1 MDIGLQSIY
10 LNCYPTAVTN
20 IYKFSF
26 VYVIL
31 KIMFKRFSIHLVLIF
46 LFAFAQIGV
55 VTHEISHVE
64 DLATHNQQNQS
75 QQDSNNQDPS
85 NQDQSPHSEQCE
97 QCISFAKIAGGL
109 VAQGFVLPVLQANAI
124 GVTQLQTQG
133 SPQLYVAYA
142 ARAPPTTPLI

>member
-1 MDIGLQSIY
+1 ML
-10 LNCYPTAVTN
+10 
-20 IYKFSF
+20 
-26 VYVIL
+26 
-31 KIMFKRFSIHLVLIF
+31 KRFGLHVALIF

-75 QQDSNNQDPS
+75 QQDQNT
-85 NQDQSPHSEQCE
+85 HSEQCE